1 MFLNVHDVGDTIAQ
15 FVSGNFIQKQLYS
28 VSELSLSLTHAVIR
42 ANECLCFIICRYVAL
57 PGIPEAI

>member
-42 ANECLCFIICRYVAL
+42 TNEWLSFIIHRYVAL
-57 PGIPEAI
+57 PGVPDSQ

>member
-42 ANECLCFIICRYVAL
+42 ANECL
-57 PGIPEAI
+57 